1 MAGHVIICPKI
12 EAWDQYKKEDKV
24 LAFFTAPWSGQAHK
38 IAPIVR
44 DLARE
49 YPDVHVVQLDWRQY
63 ESAAKELN
71 VNSAPTLLFM
81 KRGVVKEKV
90 ETTMRP
96 YLLYDKMDK
105 NFVLKNY

>member
-1 MAGHVIICPKI
+1 MAGKVIVCSNIDD
-12 EAWDQYKKEDKV
+12 WNQYKPKEKV

-49 YPDVHVVQLDWRQY
+49 YPHVNVVQLDLRQF
-63 ESAAKELN
+63 ELTAKEYN

-81 KRGVVKEKV
+81 KGGKTVDKV
-90 ETTMRP
+90 ETSRP
-96 YLLYDKMDK
+96 YQLYDKMDIL
-105 NFVLKNY
+105 FAQ